1 MVRKQGG
8 LITTFTSGENVVDRC
23 IAKVKEVE
31 PDSLADKL
39 LHITIKTPKAY
50 ARFKMDGFDFTT
62 DGNGNFASIAI
73 AGVTTPEI
81 RDIRFEEDM
90 TENCV
95 ICFIY

>member
-8 LITTFTSGENVVDRC
+8 LISTFKAGENVVDRC
-23 IAKVKEVE
+23 IEKIREVD
-31 PDSLADKL
+31 PTSLADKL
-39 LHITIKTPKAY
+39 LHITIKTQKAY
-50 ARFKMDGFDFTT
+50 SRFTMEGFDFTT

-81 RDIRFEEDM
+81 RDVRFNDDV
-90 TENCV
+90 TDNCV